1 MRLGRYLYR
10 KLPPKFSDEAQILS
24 TSHFMPLN
32 RGEKL
37 RVMKSILSTV
47 HGQVRLLRL
56 FVLFGVVKEECAQNL
71 CRIFE
76 AIFLAIRS

>member
-1 MRLGRYLYR
+1 
-10 KLPPKFSDEAQILS
+10 
-24 TSHFMPLN
+24 MPLN